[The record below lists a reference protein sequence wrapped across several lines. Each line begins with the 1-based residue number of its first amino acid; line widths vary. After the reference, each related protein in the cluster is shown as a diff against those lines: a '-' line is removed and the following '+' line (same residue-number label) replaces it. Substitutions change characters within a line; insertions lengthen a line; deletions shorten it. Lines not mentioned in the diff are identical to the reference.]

1 MCLIRGTSTGRVHPR
16 PTAEASPLRACDVVC
31 KVMSRPERQS
41 DEKVTQPRM
50 VSCIECGCL
59 SGLAWAGWRAYRVD
73 DPEYDEP
80 PALAFYCPGC
90 AAAEFGHG

>member
-1 MCLIRGTSTGRVHPR
+1 
-16 PTAEASPLRACDVVC
+16 
-31 KVMSRPERQS
+31 
-41 DEKVTQPRM
+41 M
-50 VSCIECGCL
+50 VWCIECGCL